1 MPPLDYLLL
10 RFIRRRLP
18 DWVMRAVLNRRLG
31 IRPGL
36 ETRDPEAAVA
46 RYQSML
52 EAKGRT
58 IADRTILVLGYGG
71 SFGVAVELL
80 RRGARHVVLCDPY
93 ASPDSR
99 VNLAWLNKEE
109 PYLRREAS
117 EITTNPEWITLV
129 HTRIMDYELRGG
141 RKVDFVLSSS
151 VYEHL
156 LSPDKE
162 TQALARLTA
171 AGGFQLHLIDL
182 RDHFFKYPFEM
193 LCYSGEIWR
202 RWLNPTSNLNRFRI
216 WDYKTTFRRYFQK
229 VECEVISSDMAAFRK
244 IKPRIKSEFL
254 SGDESRDAITRIGV
268 YVERPYLT
276 ERVVLQGLS

>member
-1 MPPLDYLLL
+1 MAPLDYLLL

-18 DWVMRAVLNRRLG
+18 DWVMRAVLSRRIG

-80 RRGARHVVLCDPY
+80 RRRARHVVLCDPY

-99 VNLAWLNKEE
+99 VNLDWLNKEE
-109 PYLRREAS
+109 PYLHQEAD

-141 RKVDFVLSSS
+141 RKVDLVLSSS

-162 TQALARLTA
+162 TQALARLTTA
-171 AGGFQLHLIDL
+171 DGFQLHLIDL
-182 RDHFFKYPFEM
+182 RDHFFIYPFEM
-193 LCYSGEIWR
+193 LCYSEEIWR

-216 WDYKTTFRRYFQK
+216 WDYETTFRRYFQK
-229 VECEVISSDMAAFRK
+229 VECEILSSDMAAFRK

-254 SGDESRDAITRIGV
+254 RGDESRDAITRIAV
-268 YVERPYLT
+268 FACRPYPVKL
-276 ERVVLQGLS
+276 R